1 MIYTITLNPALDKEY
16 IVPKLS
22 TNKVLRSSSIQ
33 IDYGGKGFNVSRML
47 ASFGTASIAVGFIG
61 GATGETLRDGLE
73 GMGIKTDFIE
83 VSGETRTNVSVVSS
97 DDEQYIKVNEPGP
110 TISQEET
117 NKLISKIR
125 DLVQPGDWWVMA
137 GSLPPGTKTDMYAQ
151 IISLINAGGAKAIL
165 DTSGMPLKLGCSAG
179 PFLIKPNIEEAAQA
193 TGLTT
198 DAHANLNKMI
208 EVMHNLGVINII
220 LSAGKEGAIL
230 SNGERQWVGTPPK
243 IEEKNPTGAGDAM
256 LAAVVY
262 KLEKGD
268 SILNAFIW
276 GIASGSAAASQPG
289 TGMASR
295 STVEKLLQEVIIS
308 EE

>member
-1 MIYTITLNPALDKEY
+1 MIYTVTLNPALDREY

-22 TNKVLRSSSIQ
+22 TNSVLRSSSIQ

-47 ASFGTASIAVGFIG
+47 ASLGTASIAIGFVG

-73 GMGIKTDFIE
+73 GMGIRTDFVE

-110 TISQEET
+110 SISQEET

-125 DLVQPGDWWVMA
+125 SLVQPGDWWVIS
-137 GSLPPGTKTDMYAQ
+137 GSLPPGIKTNMYTQ
-151 IISLINAGGAKAIL
+151 IISLINAGGAKAVL
-165 DTSGMPLKLGCSAG
+165 DTSGIPLKLGCSAG
-179 PFLIKPNIEEAAQA
+179 PFLIKPNIEEAAQV
-193 TGLTT
+193 TGLKS
-198 DAHANLNKMI
+198 DAHANPNKMI

-220 LSAGKEGAIL
+220 LSAGKERSIL

-243 IEEKNPTGAGDAM
+243 IKEKNPTGAGDAM

-262 KLEKGD
+262 MLEKGD

-276 GIASGSAAASQPG
+276 GIASGSAAASQSG

-295 STVEKLLQEVIIS
+295 SAVEKLLQKVIIY

>member
-16 IVPKLS
+16 TVPELL
-22 TNKVLRSSSIQ
+22 TNKVLRSLSIQ
-33 IDYGGKGFNVSRML
+33 IDYGGKGFNVSRTL
-47 ASFGTASIAVGFIG
+47 ASFGTANVAVGFIG

-73 GMGIKTDFIE
+73 GMGIRTDFVE
-83 VSGETRTNVSVVSS
+83 VSGKTRTNVSVVSS
-97 DDEQYIKVNEPGP
+97 KDEQYIKVNEPGP
-110 TISQEET
+110 TISQEER
-117 NKLISKIR
+117 NKLINKIR
-125 DLVQPGDWWVMA
+125 GLVQPGDWWVMA
-137 GSLPPGTKTDMYAQ
+137 GSLPPGIKNDMYAQ

-193 TGLTT
+193 TGLTSDT
-198 DAHANLNKMI
+198 HANLNKMI

-230 SNGERQWVGTPPK
+230 SNGERQWVGTPPT

-268 SILNAFIW
+268 PILNAFIW

>member
-61 GATGETLRDGLE
+61 GATGEILRDGME
-73 GMGIKTDFIE
+73 GMGIRTDFVE

-125 DLVQPGDWWVMA
+125 DLVQQGDWWVMA

-193 TGLTT
+193 TGLISDT
-198 DAHANLNKMI
+198 HANLNKMI
-208 EVMHNLGVINII
+208 EVMHNVGVVNII

-230 SNGERQWVGTPPK
+230 SNGERQWVGMPPK